1 MNLTP
6 LGDRLII
13 RPIEEDDERPSGLVI
28 PENAKTKTQRGEVLA
43 AGPGRLSE
51 DGERIQQDVAV
62 GEKSYEHTLQQGV
75 LSDDYLSDLG
85 QQYLYELDFLFHT

>member
-43 AGPGRLSE
+43 AGPGRLSDE
-51 DGERIQQDVAV
+51 GERIPQDVAV
-62 GEKSYEHTLQQGV
+62 GDEVIYAPYSGQAVERFGDDTIV
-75 LSDDYLSDLG
+75 LTARDVLCRVAA
-85 QQYLYELDFLFHT
+85 